1 MEKKCEKP
9 FARFF
14 AACALLSLLVRF
26 FRSPT
31 LTESLAQAKFN
42 LPTSASVGCC
52 TKLKHYN
59 WHLRSVF
66 NHIASLSRYLAIPSI
81 NYFFQAH
88 AIMKLGPIFVR
99 KSDEM
104 QIVRIFCN

>member
-26 FRSPT
+26 FRSST
-31 LTESLAQAKFN
+31 LTESLAQAK
-42 LPTSASVGCC
+42 LDLSTSASVGCC

-81 NYFFQAH
+81 NSFFQAH
-88 AIMKLGPIFVR
+88 AIMKLGLIFVR
-99 KSDEM
+99 KSEEM
-104 QIVRIFCN
+104 QKVRIFCN

>member
-26 FRSPT
+26 FRSST
-31 LTESLAQAKFN
+31 LTESLAQAKLN
-42 LPTSASVGCC
+42 LLTSASVGRC

-59 WHLRSVF
+59 CHLRSVF

-81 NYFFQAH
+81 NSLFQAH
-88 AIMKLGPIFVR
+88 GIMKLGPIFVR
-99 KSDEM
+99 KSEEM